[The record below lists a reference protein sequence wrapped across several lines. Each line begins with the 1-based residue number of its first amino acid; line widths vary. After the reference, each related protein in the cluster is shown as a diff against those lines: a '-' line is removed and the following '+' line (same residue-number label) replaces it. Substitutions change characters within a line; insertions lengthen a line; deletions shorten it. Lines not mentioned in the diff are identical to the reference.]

1 MSPLLDVRA
10 LKVSIRTDEGLA
22 QVLDD
27 VSLTC
32 RRAASWAWSANRAAA
47 SPR

>member
-1 MSPLLDVRA
+1 MIPLLDVRA

-27 VSLTC
+27 VSLTLQKG
-32 RRAASWAWSANRAAA
+32 RILGVVGE
-47 SPR
+47 